1 MASVTN
7 GDTAACTGD
16 TSFTISH
23 RPTYT
28 LPFLFSFLFFKGS
41 AFQLVFQNCED
52 MMEPSEK
59 VSAKKTFFSVT
70 FSVYSSQKVAFNFHF
85 HPMIVPFFG
94 HRNFWLVWDIY

>member
-1 MASVTN
+1 
-7 GDTAACTGD
+7 
-16 TSFTISH
+16 
-23 RPTYT
+23 
-28 LPFLFSFLFFKGS
+28 
-41 AFQLVFQNCED
+41 
-52 MMEPSEK
+52 MEPREK

>member
-41 AFQLVFQNCED
+41 AFQLVCQNCEG
-52 MMEPSEK
+52 MMELREK
-59 VSAKKTFFSVT
+59 VSATLLAYQENIFFSNV
-70 FSVYSSQKVAFNFHF
+70 FSIKRSESRV
-85 HPMIVPFFG
+85 
-94 HRNFWLVWDIY
+94 